1 MAGAPEM
8 EFQPIFLITISTE
21 KQQTGC
27 AYAGSSFSISHLLLY
42 KRASFSTQK
51 SIFCTVKDALLQPV
65 DYQRITLTGKI
76 RSLKAVKTAVSH
88 I

>member
-1 MAGAPEM
+1 M

-51 SIFCTVKDALLQPV
+51 SIFCTVKDALLQPA
-65 DYQRITLTGKI
+65 DYQHITQNGKS
-76 RSLKAVKTAVSH
+76 RSQTAVKTAVSQ
-88 I
+88 ISYCA

>member
-1 MAGAPEM
+1 M

-21 KQQTGC
+21 KQQTGY

-51 SIFCTVKDALLQPV
+51 SIFCNVKEHLLQRI
-65 DYQRITLTGKI
+65 DYQSITQNGKI
-76 RSLKAVKTAVSH
+76 RSHTAVKTAVSQ
-88 I
+88 ISYCA